1 MSAPT
6 RARRGALAVALTAAL
21 ALAAPAAAL
30 ALGAPTAAAAGA
42 PAATT
47 APAAA
52 PAAVAPAAAA
62 PAAAA
67 PAASAPAASAPAAAA
82 APAAAG
88 FRLGAHVD
96 RGSAPDAAA
105 AVAGFE
111 DALGRRLDVHRWYS
125 RWDDAQPAGPV
136 ADSVARGR
144 TPLLS
149 IWPRR
154 LDGSVV
160 HWAAI
165 ASGEVDADIRRQAAG
180 IAALGVPVYLT
191 LHHEAD
197 IAQGWGTPAE
207 FRAAWR
213 HYVQVVRDA
222 GVRDVRWTWVV
233 TPGSFGSAP
242 STAGADAFYP
252 GDDVV
257 DRVGL
262 DAYNWYG
269 CAPGKPA
276 AWRSLAEVAGPFRR
290 WAEARGKQ
298 AVLAEFGTAADPADP
313 GRRAAWL
320 TEAVDWLGGWPGRD
334 VASSF
339 EGTGTCAWSVATS
352 ASAVGAYA
360 AAVARPGANAAPTA
374 DLRPSAAVGP
384 APLAVTFDL
393 GRSTGGGAATGTGV
407 ARWTLDLGD
416 GTTRSGTGQPGT
428 VAHTYAAGARTA
440 RLTVTDAAGRTATD
454 SRALLVA
461 APPVVTGAESGITGT
476 SARVRAWVAP
486 AGLAGTVSLAWGP
499 EGGGSGGRVDR
510 ALAASAG
517 AQEVAHDLAGLLPG
531 TRYRWTA
538 TATTAAGSTV
548 LSRTFDTPG
557 APTVRALAATGVTRT
572 GATAQLRVHPHG
584 LDTVVRVEW
593 GTGWGSR
600 TADVALAAASWER
613 AATVDLTGLTPGTTY
628 RYRVVATNAAGT
640 TVGPEQVLT
649 TAR

>member
-6 RARRGALAVALTAAL
+6 RARRGAALVAALAAVL
-21 ALAAPAAAL
+21 ALAAPAAA
-30 ALGAPTAAAAGA
+30 APAPTS
-42 PAATT
+42 TE
-47 APAAA
+47 
-52 PAAVAPAAAA
+52 
-62 PAAAA
+62 
-67 PAASAPAASAPAAAA
+67 
-82 APAAAG
+82 G

-96 RGSAPDAAA
+96 RGPAPDAAA

-149 IWPRR
+149 IWPKR

-160 HWAAI
+160 PWSAI
-165 ASGEVDADIRRQAAG
+165 ASGAVDGDIRRQAAG
-180 IAALGVPVYLT
+180 VAALGVPLYLT

-213 HYVQVVRDA
+213 RYVQVFRDA

-233 TPGSFGSAP
+233 TPGSFGSSP
-242 STAGADAFYP
+242 STPGADAFYP

-276 AWRSLAEVAGPFRR
+276 GWRSLAEVAGPFRR

-313 GRRAAWL
+313 ARRAAWL
-320 TEAVDWLGGWPGRD
+320 TEAVAYLGAWPGLD

-339 EGTGTCAWSVATS
+339 EGTGTCPWAVAGS
-352 ASAVGAYA
+352 EPARAAYA
-360 AAVARPGANAAPTA
+360 AAVARPSANAAPTA
-374 DLRPSAAVGP
+374 DLRPSALVGP

-393 GRSTGGGAATGTGV
+393 ARSTGGGAATGGGII
-407 ARWTLDLGD
+407 RWTLALGD
-416 GTTRSGTGQPGT
+416 GTTRTGTGQPGVVT
-428 VAHTYAAGARTA
+428 HTYAAGTVTA

-454 SRALLVA
+454 ARTLVVA
-461 APPVVTGAESGITGT
+461 APPVVTGVESGVTGT
-476 SARVRAWVAP
+476 GARLRAWADP
-486 AGLAGTVSLAWGP
+486 AGLAGTVRIAWGP
-499 EGGGSGGRVDR
+499 EGGAESGRVER
-510 ALAASAG
+510 PLAASTA
-517 AQEVAHDLAGLLPG
+517 AQAVAHDLVGLVPG

-538 TATTAAGSTV
+538 TATTAAGSTM
-548 LSRTFDTPG
+548 LTRTFDTPG
-557 APTVRALAATGVTRT
+557 PPTVRALAATGVTRT
-572 GATAQLRVHPHG
+572 GAVAQLRVHPRG
-584 LDTVVRVEW
+584 LDTTVHVEW
-593 GTGWGSR
+593 GSGWASR
-600 TADVALAAASWER
+600 SGDVPFPAASWER
-613 AATVDLTGLTPGTTY
+613 SGTVDLTGLAPGTTY

-649 TAR
+649 TTG

>member
-6 RARRGALAVALTAAL
+6 RARGGAALAATLAAAL
-21 ALAAPAAAL
+21 ALAAPSAAAL
-30 ALGAPTAAAAGA
+30 APSAASTSASTTAS
-42 PAATT
+42 TT
-47 APAAA
+47 APNPA
-52 PAAVAPAAAA
+52 PTIVSSATASTAT
-62 PAAAA
+62 
-67 PAASAPAASAPAAAA
+67 ASAVTASTTTTTT
-82 APAAAG
+82 G

-96 RGSAPDAAA
+96 RGTAPDAAA

-136 ADSVARGR
+136 VDSVARGR

-160 HWAAI
+160 RWSAI

-180 IAALGVPVYLT
+180 VAALGVPVYLT

-197 IAQGWGTPAE
+197 VAQGWGTPAE

-213 HYVQVVRDA
+213 HYVQVFRDA

-242 STAGADAFYP
+242 STAGAEAFYP

-269 CAPGKPA
+269 CAAGKPE

-290 WAEARGKQ
+290 WAEARGKA
-298 AVLAEFGTAADPADP
+298 AVLAELGTAADPADP
-313 GRRAAWL
+313 ARRAAWL
-320 TEAVDWLGGWPGRD
+320 TDAVAWLGSWPGLD

-339 EGTGTCAWSVATS
+339 EGTGTCAWSVA
-352 ASAVGAYA
+352 ADAPARAAYA
-360 AAVARPGANAAPTA
+360 AAVAGRGAYAAPVA
-374 DLRPSAAVGP
+374 DLRASAAVGP

-393 GRSTGGGAATGTGV
+393 ARSTGGGAPAGTGV
-407 ARWTLDLGD
+407 LRWTLDLGD
-416 GTTRSGTGQPGT
+416 GTTRSGTGQPGV
-428 VAHTYAAGARTA
+428 VAHAYAAGTVTA

-454 SRALLVA
+454 SRVLVIA
-461 APPVVTGAESGITGT
+461 APPVVTGAEAGVTGT
-476 SARVRAWVAP
+476 SARVRAWVVP
-486 AGLAGTVSLAWGP
+486 AGLPGTVRLAWGP
-499 EGGGSGGRVDR
+499 EGGAESGRVDR
-510 ALAASAG
+510 TLAASPS

-538 TATTAAGSTV
+538 TATTAAGTTV
-548 LSRTFDTPG
+548 LTRTFDTPG
-557 APTVRALAATGVTRT
+557 APTVRALAATGVSRT

-584 LDTVVRVEW
+584 LDTTVRVEW
-593 GTGWGSR
+593 GPGWTAR
-600 TADVALAAASWER
+600 TAGLSFAAASWER
-613 AATVDLTGLTPGTTY
+613 AGTVELTGLEPGTTY

-640 TVGPEQVLT
+640 TVGPEQLLT
-649 TAR
+649 TAG

>member
-6 RARRGALAVALTAAL
+6 RARRGAALAAAVAAAHAAAL
-21 ALAAPAAAL
+21 ALAAP
-30 ALGAPTAAAAGA
+30 PAAGAAPPA
-42 PAATT
+42 PAAT
-47 APAAA
+47 APAA
-52 PAAVAPAAAA
+52 PGVSTTAAA
-62 PAAAA
+62 PSAA
-67 PAASAPAASAPAAAA
+67 PGAAAA
-82 APAAAG
+82 AATTTAG

-96 RGSAPDAAA
+96 RGAAPDAAA

-111 DALGRRLDVHRWYS
+111 DALGRPLDVHRWYS

-149 IWPRR
+149 IWPKR

-160 HWAAI
+160 PWSAI
-165 ASGEVDADIRRQAAG
+165 AAGRVDADIRRQAAG
-180 IAALGVPVYLT
+180 VAALGVPVYLT

-197 IAQGWGTPAE
+197 IAEGWGTPAE

-213 HYVQVVRDA
+213 RYVQVFREA
-222 GVRDVRWTWVV
+222 GVQDVRWTWVV

-290 WAEARGKQ
+290 WAEARGKA

-320 TEAVDWLGGWPGRD
+320 TDAVAYLGGWPGLD

-339 EGTGTCAWSVATS
+339 EGTGTCPWAVAGS
-352 ASAVGAYA
+352 EPARSAYA
-360 AAVARPGANAAPTA
+360 AAVAGPAANAAPTA
-374 DLRPSAAVGP
+374 DLRPSVPVGP
-384 APLAVTFDL
+384 APLAVTFGL
-393 GRSTGGGAATGTGV
+393 ARSTGGGSATGSGV
-407 ARWTLDLGD
+407 VRWVLDLGD
-416 GTTRSGTGQPGT
+416 GTTRTGTGQPGA
-428 VAHTYAAGARTA
+428 VQHTYGAGTVTA
-440 RLTVTDAAGRTATD
+440 RLTVTDAAGRTASAART
-454 SRALLVA
+454 LVVA
-461 APPVVTGAESGITGT
+461 APPVVTAAERAVTGT
-476 SARVRAWVAP
+476 SAGLRVWVDP
-486 AGLAGTVSLAWGP
+486 AGLAGTVRLSWGP
-499 EGGGSGGRVDR
+499 EGGAETGRVDR
-510 ALAASAG
+510 VVPAATA
-517 AQEVAHDLAGLLPG
+517 AQEVAHDLAGLVPG

-538 TATTAAGSTV
+538 TATTAAGTTV
-548 LSRTFDTPG
+548 LTRTFDTPG
-557 APTVRALAATGVTRT
+557 PPTVRALAATGVTRT
-572 GATAQLRVHPHG
+572 GATAQLRVHPRG
-584 LDTVVRVEW
+584 LDTTVRVEW
-593 GTGWGSR
+593 GTGWASR
-600 TADVALAAASWER
+600 TADVAFPAASWER
-613 AATVDLTGLTPGTTY
+613 AGTAALTGLAPGTTY

-649 TAR
+649 TAG

>member
-6 RARRGALAVALTAAL
+6 RARRGA
-21 ALAAPAAAL
+21 ALAAVLAAAL
-30 ALGAPTAAAAGA
+30 TLAVPSAAHATAASAPATAAATSTVAAPTAATTSTA
-42 PAATT
+42 AAT
-47 APAAA
+47 
-52 PAAVAPAAAA
+52 AAAA
-62 PAAAA
+62 PATAAA
-67 PAASAPAASAPAAAA
+67 PTAATSAADAP
-82 APAAAG
+82 G

-96 RGSAPDAAA
+96 RGSARDAAA

-111 DALGRRLDVHRWYS
+111 EALGRRLDVHRWYS

-136 ADSVARGR
+136 VDSVARGR
-144 TPLLS
+144 TPMLS
-149 IWPRR
+149 IWPKR

-160 HWAAI
+160 PWSVI
-165 ASGEVDADIRRQAAG
+165 ASGAVDADIRRQAAG
-180 IAALGVPVYLT
+180 VAALGVPVYLT

-197 IAQGWGTPAE
+197 IAEGWGTAAE

-213 HYVQVVRDA
+213 RYVQVFREA

-276 AWRSLAEVAGPFRR
+276 AWRSLAEVATPFRR

-298 AVLAEFGTAADPADP
+298 AVLAEFGTSADPADP
-313 GRRAAWL
+313 ARRAAWL
-320 TEAVDWLGGWPGRD
+320 TEAVDWLGAWPGLD

-339 EGTGTCAWSVATS
+339 EGTGTCPWALAGSATARS
-352 ASAVGAYA
+352 AYA
-360 AAVARPGANAAPTA
+360 AAVAGPAANAAPTA
-374 DLRPSAAVGP
+374 DLRASATVGP

-393 GRSTGGGAATGTGV
+393 SRSTGGASAAGTGV
-407 ARWTLDLGD
+407 VRWTLDLGD
-416 GTTRSGTGQPGT
+416 GTTRTGTGHPGA

-454 SRALLVA
+454 SRALVVA
-461 APPVVTGAESGITGT
+461 PRPAVTGAERDVTGT
-476 SARVRAWVAP
+476 SARVRAWVDP
-486 AGLAGTVSLAWGP
+486 EGLAGTVRIAWAP
-499 EGGGSGGRVDR
+499 EGGTESGRVER
-510 ALAASAG
+510 ALAASTV
-517 AQEVAHDLAGLLPG
+517 AQEVGHDLTGLRPG
-531 TRYRWTA
+531 TRYTWTA
-538 TATTAAGSTV
+538 TATTAAGTTV
-548 LSRTFDTPG
+548 LTRTFDTPG
-557 APTVRALAATGVTRT
+557 PPTVRALAATGVTRT
-572 GATAQLRVHPHG
+572 GATAQLRVHPRG
-584 LDTVVRVEW
+584 LDTTVRVEW
-593 GTGWGSR
+593 GTGWSAR
-600 TADVALAAASWER
+600 TADVAFPAATWER
-613 AATVDLTGLTPGTTY
+613 AGTVALSGLAPGTSY

-649 TAR
+649 TAG

>member
-6 RARRGALAVALTAAL
+6 RARRGAALAAALAAVL
-21 ALAAPAAAL
+21 ALAAPAAAS
-30 ALGAPTAAAAGA
+30 AAPRPTAAASGA
-42 PAATT
+42 SAS
-47 APAAA
+47 
-52 PAAVAPAAAA
+52 
-62 PAAAA
+62 
-67 PAASAPAASAPAAAA
+67 AASASAASAAGTTTSPSPTAG
-82 APAAAG
+82 AG

-149 IWPRR
+149 IWPKR

-160 HWAAI
+160 PWSAI
-165 ASGEVDADIRRQAAG
+165 ASGTVDGDIRRQAAG
-180 IAALGVPVYLT
+180 VAALGVPVYLT

-213 HYVQVVRDA
+213 HYVEVFRDA

-262 DAYNWYG
+262 DAYNWFG

-290 WAEARGKQ
+290 WAEVRGKQ

-320 TEAVDWLGGWPGRD
+320 TEAVAYLGAWPGLD

-339 EGTGTCAWSVATS
+339 EGTGTCPWAVAGS
-352 ASAVGAYA
+352 ASARAAYA
-360 AAVARPGANAAPTA
+360 AAVAGPTANAAPTA
-374 DLRPSAAVGP
+374 DLRPSVLVGP

-393 GRSTGGGAATGTGV
+393 ARSTGGGAATGGGV
-407 ARWTLDLGD
+407 TRWTLALGD
-416 GTTRSGTGQPGT
+416 GTTRSGTGQPGVVT
-428 VAHTYAAGARTA
+428 HTYAAGTVTA

-454 SRALLVA
+454 ARTLVVA
-461 APPVVTGAESGITGT
+461 APPVVTGAESGVTGT
-476 SARVRAWVAP
+476 AARVRAWVAP
-486 AGLAGTVSLAWGP
+486 AGLAGTVRVAWGP
-499 EGGGSGGRVDR
+499 EGGAESGRVER
-510 ALAASAG
+510 PLAASTA
-517 AQEVAHDLAGLLPG
+517 AQEVAHDLAGLVPG

-538 TATTAAGSTV
+538 TATTAAGTTTM
-548 LSRTFDTPG
+548 SRTFDTPG

-572 GATAQLRVHPHG
+572 GATAQLRVHPRG
-584 LDTVVRVEW
+584 LDTTVRVEW
-593 GTGWGSR
+593 GTGWTSR
-600 TADVALAAASWER
+600 TADVPFPAASWER
-613 AATVDLTGLTPGTTY
+613 AGTVDLTGLAPGTTY

-640 TVGPEQVLT
+640 TVGPEQVVT
-649 TAR
+649 TAG

>member
-6 RARRGALAVALTAAL
+6 RARRGT
-21 ALAAPAAAL
+21 ALAAVLAAAL
-30 ALGAPTAAAAGA
+30 TLAVPSAAAATA
-42 PAATT
+42 PAVLATT
-47 APAAA
+47 AA
-52 PAAVAPAAAA
+52 PDAVGTT
-62 PAAAA
+62 
-67 PAASAPAASAPAAAA
+67 
-82 APAAAG
+82 G

-136 ADSVARGR
+136 VDSVARGR

-149 IWPRR
+149 VWPKRQ
-154 LDGSVV
+154 DGSVV
-160 HWAAI
+160 PWSAI

-180 IAALGVPVYLT
+180 VAALGVPVYLT

-213 HYVQVVRDA
+213 RYVQVFRDA

-262 DAYNWYG
+262 DAYNWFG

-276 AWRSLAEVAGPFRR
+276 GWRSLADVAGPFRR
-290 WAEARGKQ
+290 WAEVRGKQ

-320 TEAVDWLGGWPGRD
+320 TEAVDWLGGWPGLD

-339 EGTGTCAWSVATS
+339 EGTGTCPWALAGSAT
-352 ASAVGAYA
+352 ARPAYA
-360 AAVARPGANAAPTA
+360 SAVARPVANAAPTA
-374 DLRPSAAVGP
+374 DLRASATAGP

-393 GRSTGGGAATGTGV
+393 SRSTGGSSATGTGV
-407 ARWTLDLGD
+407 VRWTLDLGD
-416 GTTRSGTGQPGT
+416 GTTRSGTGRPGT
-428 VAHTYAAGARTA
+428 LAHTYAAGARTA

-454 SRALLVA
+454 IRALVVA
-461 APPVVTGAESGITGT
+461 APPVVTGAERDVTGT
-476 SARVRAWVAP
+476 SARLRAWVDP
-486 AGLAGTVSLAWGP
+486 EGLAGTVRIAWTP
-499 EGGGSGGRVDR
+499 EGGAEAGRVER
-510 ALAASAG
+510 ALAPATA
-517 AQEVAHDLAGLLPG
+517 AQEVAHDLTGLRPG
-531 TRYRWTA
+531 TRYTWTA
-538 TATTAAGSTV
+538 TATTAAGTTV
-548 LSRTFDTPG
+548 LTRAFDTPG
-557 APTVRALAATGVTRT
+557 APTVRALAATGVGRT
-572 GATAQLRVHPHG
+572 GATAQLRVHPRG
-584 LDTVVRVEW
+584 LDTTVRVEW
-593 GTGWGSR
+593 GAGWGSR
-600 TADVALAAASWER
+600 TADVAFPAATWER
-613 AATVDLTGLTPGTTY
+613 AGTVALTGLAPGTTY

-649 TAR
+649 TTG

>member
-6 RARRGALAVALTAAL
+6 RARRGA
-21 ALAAPAAAL
+21 ALAAVLVAALTLAVPPAAH
-30 ALGAPTAAAAGA
+30 AAAATAAEATAPSATPATGTPA
-42 PAATT
+42 PAPSP
-47 APAAA
+47 APSPADA
-52 PAAVAPAAAA
+52 P
-62 PAAAA
+62 
-67 PAASAPAASAPAAAA
+67 
-82 APAAAG
+82 G
-88 FRLGAHVD
+88 LRLGAHVD
-96 RGSAPDAAA
+96 RGAAPDAAA

-111 DALGRRLDVHRWYS
+111 EALGRRLDVHRWYS

-136 ADSVARGR
+136 AGSVGRGR
-144 TPLLS
+144 TPMLS

-160 HWAAI
+160 PWSAI
-165 ASGEVDADIRRQAAG
+165 ASGQVDADIRRQAAG
-180 IAALGVPVYLT
+180 VAALGVPVYLT

-213 HYVQVVRDA
+213 HYVQVFRDA

-262 DAYNWYG
+262 DAYNWFG

-290 WAEARGKQ
+290 WAEVRGKP

-320 TEAVDWLGGWPGRD
+320 TEAVEWLGAWPGLD

-339 EGTGTCAWSVATS
+339 EGTGTCPWSLAGS
-352 ASAVGAYA
+352 AAALTAYA
-360 AAVARPGANAAPTA
+360 GAVARPAANAAPTA
-374 DLRPSAAVGP
+374 DLRASATVGP

-393 GRSTGGGAATGTGV
+393 SRSTGAASATGAGV

-416 GTTRSGTGQPGT
+416 GTTRSGTGQPGAVT
-428 VAHTYAAGARTA
+428 HTYAAGARTA
-440 RLTVTDAAGRTATD
+440 RLTVTDAGGRTATD
-454 SRALLVA
+454 ARDLVV
-461 APPVVTGAESGITGT
+461 APPPAVTGAERDVTGT
-476 SARVRAWVAP
+476 SARVRAWVDP
-486 AGLAGTVSLAWGP
+486 EGLAGTVRITWAP
-499 EGGGSGGRVDR
+499 EGGAEAGRVER
-510 ALAASAG
+510 ALAATTA
-517 AQEVAHDLAGLLPG
+517 AQEVAHDLTGLRPG
-531 TRYRWTA
+531 TRYTWTA
-538 TATTAAGSTV
+538 TATTAAGTAV

-584 LDTVVRVEW
+584 LDTTVRVEW
-593 GTGWGSR
+593 GAGWTAR
-600 TADVALAAASWER
+600 TADVPFPAATWER
-613 AATVDLTGLTPGTTY
+613 AGTVALTGLAPGTTY

-649 TAR
+649 TAG